1 MSVSDAL
8 FPICP
13 YSSVSE
19 SVIPVVGTLMA
30 KSRSRE
36 VTQVCTE
43 LFSQFVTA
51 ERLTEH
57 AAKLTVLRTL
67 GRIATKVD
75 PHFRDTCELL

>member
-8 FPICP
+8 FPVCP
-13 YSSVSE
+13 SSSVSE

-75 PHFRDTCELL
+75 PQFRDTCELL